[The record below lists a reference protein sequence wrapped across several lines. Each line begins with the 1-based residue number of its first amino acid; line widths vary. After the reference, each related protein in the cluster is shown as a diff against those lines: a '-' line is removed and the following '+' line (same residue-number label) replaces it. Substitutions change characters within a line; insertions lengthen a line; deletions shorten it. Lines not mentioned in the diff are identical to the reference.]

1 MRNTVGKLCVIFA
14 TLLVI
19 FAAAFF
25 TVSLILKDGD
35 YIEQKYKEQNVS
47 QSLGVGTPDLS
58 KATKALLDYM
68 RGERA
73 NITVE
78 ARVNGEDV
86 SDLFSQRKEKVHMA
100 EVQRLWFGLSAFARY
115 GAIAAGVLLLVG
127 ILLMERGKRRALIS
141 SGMFWGTGIFGGV
154 LAFMGIWAI
163 LDFDS
168 FWTVFHFI
176 IFPKSLIQY
185 LSAGGTAQAMNELNW
200 VLDSDSKMVNMLL
213 PIFPSIVLRAAI
225 CIIFEVAFVALVAL
239 FVRLAWRKEGKP
251 SPIADIVV
259 IEHDEN
265 EPQPIEG
272 PDLVLSHKLRN
283 APKNRRDEIIR
294 RARNGEPLEDET
306 PLTPVKEHLI
316 DPIWPKT
323 EPAAQEEP
331 VPAAASASQE
341 PSEPAADVLSA
352 SQEGD
357 AGQEPAEEETAVSE
371 PEPACTPEEDA

>member
-47 QSLGVGTPDLS
+47 QSLGVGTPDLF

-185 LSAGGTAQAMNELNW
+185 LSAGATVEAMNNLNW
-200 VLDSDSKMVNMLL
+200 VLPAESDMIRILL
-213 PIFPSIVLRAAI
+213 PIFPPLVFRCAI
-225 CIIFEVAFVALVAL
+225 CVILEIVFVALAAV
-239 FVRLAWRKEGKP
+239 FVRFAWRKQGKP

-259 IEHDEN
+259 IEHDAN
-265 EPQPIEG
+265 EPMPVEG
-272 PDLVLSHKLRN
+272 PDLVLSHKLLN
-283 APKNRRDEIIR
+283 APKSLREEILR
-294 RARNGEPLEDET
+294 RAKSGEPEEEK
-306 PLTPVKEHLI
+306 PSTPVKEHLI
-316 DPIWPKT
+316 DPIYPKEAAT
-323 EPAAQEEP
+323 APA
-331 VPAAASASQE
+331 
-341 PSEPAADVLSA
+341 
-352 SQEGD
+352 EGD
-357 AGQEPAEEETAVSE
+357 AQKAEEAAVPEQSAPDVPDAANESETK
-371 PEPACTPEEDA
+371 PEADA

>member
-1 MRNTVGKLCVIFA
+1 MRNTIGKLCVIFA
-14 TLLVI
+14 TLILI

-35 YIEQKYKEQNVS
+35 YLEQKYKELNVS
-47 QSLGVGTPDLS
+47 QSLGIGTPDLS
-58 KATKALLDYM
+58 KATKVLFDYM

-73 NITVE
+73 NITVD

-86 SDLFSQRKEKVHMA
+86 SDLFSQQKEKVHMT
-100 EVQRLWFGLSAFARY
+100 EVQRLWFGLSAFSRY

-127 ILLMERGKRRALIS
+127 ILLMEHGKRRALIS

-185 LSAGGTAQAMNELNW
+185 LSAGGTVQAMNELNW
-200 VLDSDSKMVNMLL
+200 VLDSESKMVNMLL

-225 CIIFEVAFVALVAL
+225 CIIFEIAFVALVAV
-239 FVRLAWRKEGKP
+239 FVRFAWRKEGKP

-259 IEHDEN
+259 IEHDAN
-265 EPQPIEG
+265 EPQPIKG

-283 APKNRRDEIIR
+283 APKNRRGEIIR
-294 RARNGEPLEDET
+294 RAKNGESLEDET
-306 PLTPVKEHLI
+306 PLSPVKEHLV
-316 DPIWPKT
+316 DPIYPRT

-331 VPAAASASQE
+331 ATADIQPSLDEGENAPANPDPE
-341 PSEPAADVLSA
+341 PS
-352 SQEGD
+352 GK
-357 AGQEPAEEETAVSE
+357 
-371 PEPACTPEEDA
+371 PEEDA